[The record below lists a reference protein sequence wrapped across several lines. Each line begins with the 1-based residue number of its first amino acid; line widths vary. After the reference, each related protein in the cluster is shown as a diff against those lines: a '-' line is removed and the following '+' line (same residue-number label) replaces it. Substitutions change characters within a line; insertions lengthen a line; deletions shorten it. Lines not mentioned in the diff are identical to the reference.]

1 MERDLL
7 EALDPDQREVAIHP
21 RGPMV
26 VRAGAGTGKTRAIT
40 YRIAHGVRTGAYHP
54 HNVLAVTFTQRAAG
68 EMRARLRDLGI
79 PSVQAHTFHAAARRQ
94 LQYFWA
100 HAVGGPFPQIQ
111 EHKAPL
117 VAQAASSL
125 GLRLDRASLRDL
137 SAEIEWAKV
146 GLISIEDYPQRARA
160 AGRVDVGGQT
170 PEMVGKLLAAYEEV
184 KSARGVIDF
193 EDMLLILCG
202 ILVERHDIA
211 RQIRHQYRFFVVD
224 EYQDVSPLQQRLLD
238 LWLGERNDLCVVG
251 DVSQT
256 IYSFT
261 GANPRFLRDFHRRF
275 KGAREVHLVRAY
287 RSTPQIVELANRVIE
302 PGRLPGSV
310 QLTAQRPSGPA
321 VGYAD
326 YDDDEF
332 EAQGIARQIARL
344 ADRGV
349 ALSEIAVLVR
359 TNAQIQEFERA
370 LGSAS
375 ISFTIRGGE
384 RFFQRT
390 EIREA
395 MVAFRSMARAGI
407 EDTLTAAVTTVL
419 GQLGWEP
426 KAPNVQGARRDRWE
440 ALNALVTLAEELE
453 ESRGAGLDEYVA
465 ELEERASLAHSPT
478 VEGVTLASLH
488 AAKGL
493 EWDAVFLAGMS
504 EGLMPI
510 SHASDPEA
518 IEEERRL
525 LYVGI
530 TRAREHLH
538 LSYAK
543 SRSAAGRSSRRPTRF
558 LDGIWP
564 STEKV
569 SRSTATR
576 RRSRRA
582 HERFAEE
589 HPEDQGIFQD
599 LRAWR
604 TAQAADERR
613 PAYQV
618 LTDVVL
624 MNIAVQKPADL
635 HELGRVKGIGM
646 TKLDRYGE
654 AILNVLA
661 SRNS

>member
-1 MERDLL
+1 MDDLL
-7 EALDPDQREVAIHP
+7 DALDPDQREVALHP

-40 YRIAHGVRTGAYHP
+40 YRIAYGVKTGAYHP

-68 EMRARLRDLGI
+68 EMRSRLRDLGI

-94 LQYFWA
+94 LHYFWP
-100 HAVGGPFPQIQ
+100 HAVGGVFPQLQ

-117 VAQAASSL
+117 VSQAAASL
-125 GLRLDRASLRDL
+125 GMRLDRASLRDL
-137 SAEIEWAKV
+137 SSEIEWAKV
-146 GLISIEDYPQRARA
+146 GLISIDEYPERARA
-160 AGRVDVGGQT
+160 AGRLDVGGQT
-170 PEMVGKLLAAYEEV
+170 PENVGKLLAAYEEA

-193 EDMLLILCG
+193 EDMLLILNG
-202 ILVERHDIA
+202 ILVERPDIA
-211 RQIRHQYRFFVVD
+211 AQIRHQYRYFVVD
-224 EYQDVSPLQQRLLD
+224 EYQDVSPLQQRLLE

-261 GANPRFLRDFHRRF
+261 GANPRYLRDFHRRF
-275 KGAREVHLVRAY
+275 KGAREVHLVRDY
-287 RSTPQIVELANRVIE
+287 RSTPQVVDLANRVIE

-310 QLTAQRPSGPA
+310 KLTAQRPSGPA
-321 VGYAD
+321 VGYTD
-326 YDDDEF
+326 YDDDES
-332 EAQGIARQIARL
+332 EAAGIAKKIARL
-344 ADRGV
+344 AGKGT

-359 TNAQIQEFERA
+359 TNSQIQEFEQA
-370 LGSAS
+370 LGSAG

-395 MVAFRSMARAGI
+395 MVAFRSMARSGV
-407 EDTLTAAVTTVL
+407 EDTLTGAVTTIL
-419 GQLGWEP
+419 GQLGWEAT
-426 KAPNVQGARRDRWE
+426 APGAPGARRERWE
-440 ALNALVTLAEELE
+440 ALNALVALAEDME
-453 ESRGAGLDEYVA
+453 EARGADLTEFVA
-465 ELEERASLAHSPT
+465 ELEERASLAHTPT

-493 EWDAVFLAGMS
+493 EWDAVFLAGLS

-510 SHASDPEA
+510 SHAEGAEA

-530 TRAREHLH
+530 TRAREVLE

-543 SRSAAGRSSRRPTRF
+543 SRRASGRSNRRPTRF
-558 LDGIWP
+558 LDGMWP
-564 STEKV
+564 STEKI
-569 SRSTATR
+569 SRATATR
-576 RRSRRA
+576 RRSKEA
-582 HERFAEE
+582 HRRFAEQ
-589 HPEDQGIFQD
+589 HPEDQGIFND

-646 TKLDRYGE
+646 TKLDRYGQ
-654 AILNVLA
+654 AILDVLA
-661 SRNS
+661 SRHS

>member
-1 MERDLL
+1 MELL
-7 EALDPDQREVAIHP
+7 EALDPDQREVALHP

-40 YRIAHGVRTGAYHP
+40 YRIAYGVQTGAYHP

-100 HAVGGPFPQIQ
+100 HAVGGVFPQIQ

-117 VAQAASSL
+117 VSQAAASL
-125 GLRLDRASLRDL
+125 GMRLDRASLRDL

-146 GLISIEDYPQRARA
+146 GLIDIEEYPERARA
-160 AGRVDVGGQT
+160 AGRVDVGGQA
-170 PEMVGKLLAAYEEV
+170 PEHVGKLLGAYEEA

-193 EDMLLILCG
+193 EDMLLILNG
-202 ILVERHDIA
+202 ILVERPDIA
-211 RQIRHQYRFFVVD
+211 AQIRHQYRYFVVD
-224 EYQDVSPLQQRLLD
+224 EYQDVSPLQQRLLE

-261 GANPRFLRDFHRRF
+261 GANPRYLRDFHRRF
-275 KGAREVHLVRAY
+275 KGAREVHLVRDY
-287 RSTPQIVELANRVIE
+287 RSTPQVVDLANRVIE

-310 QLTAQRPSGPA
+310 KLTAQRPSGPA
-321 VGYAD
+321 VGYTD
-326 YDDDEF
+326 YDDDEA
-332 EAQGIARQIARL
+332 EAAGIAKKIARL
-344 ADRGV
+344 AGKGTP
-349 ALSEIAVLVR
+349 LSEIAVLVR
-359 TNAQIQEFERA
+359 TNSQIQEFEQA
-370 LGSAS
+370 LGSAG

-395 MVAFRSMARAGI
+395 MVAFRSMARSGM
-407 EDTLTAAVTTVL
+407 EDTLTGAVTTIL

-426 KAPNVQGARRDRWE
+426 TAPGAPGARRERWE

-453 ESRGAGLDEYVA
+453 ESRGAGLPEFVA

-478 VEGVTLASLH
+478 VEGVALASLH

-493 EWDAVFLAGMS
+493 EWDAVFLAGLS

-510 SHASDPEA
+510 SHAEGAEA

-530 TRAREHLH
+530 TRAREVLE

-543 SRSAAGRSSRRPTRF
+543 SRRSSGRSNRHPTRF

-564 STEKV
+564 ATEKV
-569 SRSTATR
+569 SRATASR
-576 RRSRRA
+576 RRSKEA
-582 HERFAEE
+582 HERFAEQ
-589 HPEDQGIFQD
+589 HPEDQGIFND

-618 LTDVVL
+618 LTDMVL

-646 TKLDRYGE
+646 TKLDRYGQ
-654 AILNVLA
+654 AILDVLD

>member
-1 MERDLL
+1 MELL
-7 EALDPDQREVAIHP
+7 EALDPDQREVALHP

-40 YRIAHGVRTGAYHP
+40 YRIAYGVQTGAYHP

-100 HAVGGPFPQIQ
+100 HAVGGVFPQIQ

-117 VAQAASSL
+117 VSQAAASL
-125 GLRLDRASLRDL
+125 GMRLDRASLRDL

-146 GLISIEDYPQRARA
+146 GLIDIEEYPERARA
-160 AGRVDVGGQT
+160 AGRVDVGGQS
-170 PEMVGKLLAAYEEV
+170 PEHVGKLLGAYEEA

-193 EDMLLILCG
+193 EDMLLILNG
-202 ILVERHDIA
+202 ILVERPDIA
-211 RQIRHQYRFFVVD
+211 AQIRHQYRYFVVD
-224 EYQDVSPLQQRLLD
+224 EYQDVSPLQQRLLE

-261 GANPRFLRDFHRRF
+261 GANPRYLRDFHRRF
-275 KGAREVHLVRAY
+275 KGAREVHLVRDY
-287 RSTPQIVELANRVIE
+287 RSTPQVVDLANRVIE

-310 QLTAQRPSGPA
+310 KLTAQRPSGPA
-321 VGYAD
+321 VGYTD
-326 YDDDEF
+326 YDDDEA
-332 EAQGIARQIARL
+332 EAAGIAKKIARL
-344 ADRGV
+344 AGKGTP
-349 ALSEIAVLVR
+349 LSEIAVLVR
-359 TNAQIQEFERA
+359 TNSQIQEFEQA
-370 LGSAS
+370 LGSAG

-395 MVAFRSMARAGI
+395 MVAFRSMARSGM
-407 EDTLTAAVTTVL
+407 EDTLTGAVTTIL

-426 KAPNVQGARRDRWE
+426 TAPGAPGARRERWE

-453 ESRGAGLDEYVA
+453 ESRGAGLPEFVA

-493 EWDAVFLAGMS
+493 EWDAVFLAGLS

-510 SHASDPEA
+510 SHAEGTEA

-530 TRAREHLH
+530 TRAREVLE

-543 SRSAAGRSSRRPTRF
+543 SRRSSGRSNRRPTRF

-564 STEKV
+564 ATEKV
-569 SRSTATR
+569 SRATASR
-576 RRSRRA
+576 RRSKEA
-582 HERFAEE
+582 HERFAEQ
-589 HPEDQGIFQD
+589 HPQDQGIFND

-618 LTDVVL
+618 LTDMVL

-646 TKLDRYGE
+646 TKLDRYGQ
-654 AILNVLA
+654 AILDVLD